1 VLLDNK
7 KHTISFFKNGR
18 DHGVACFYVMGK
30 LFPVVSLQGNVSVT
44 FLQYPQVNL
53 VYILTFILC
62 RWVDISNTLY

>member
-53 VYILTFILC
+53 VHAYYYKVSSIDL
-62 RWVDISNTLY
+62 TLY